1 MPLFDGPEM
10 PLQEY
15 YCKGSGY
22 GNDYSNPIE
31 WRSTHVDAPARPIAT
46 HFADNSKSDERL
58 AECFAAAE
66 ARRQERIEL
75 WRREREEYY
84 AECERFYKLMDY
96 AQQVCTPPADVLL
109 TESVAAILQKMRRS

>member
-1 MPLFDGPEM
+1 M

-15 YCKGSGY
+15 YCKGSGF
-22 GNDYSNPIE
+22 GSDYANPIE
-31 WRSTHVDAPARPIAT
+31 WRSSRVDAPARPIAT

-75 WRREREEYY
+75 WRREREERY
-84 AECERFYKLMDY
+84 AEYERLFRLMDY
-96 AQQVCTPPADVLL
+96 SQQICTPPADELL
-109 TESVAAILQKMRRS
+109 TQHAAAILQKMRQS

>member
-1 MPLFDGPEM
+1 MPTFNSFEM
-10 PLQEY
+10 PIQEY
-15 YCKGSGY
+15 YGD
-22 GNDYSNPIE
+22 DYNNPIE
-31 WRSTHVDAPARPIAT
+31 WRLTHVDAPARPIGT
-46 HFADNSKSDERL
+46 HFADASKSDERL
-58 AECFAAAE
+58 AEAFAAAE
-66 ARRQERIEL
+66 AHRQERIEL